1 MPPVD
6 YIPFLHWPQWIEGLI
21 VMAVLYIPFVS
32 LVAMFS
38 IWWERKVSA
47 HIQSRMGPMRT
58 GKWHGWAQSPADGLK
73 LFGKEDLIPRDADGP
88 LFRLATYLT
97 FVPAFA
103 ALVVLPFSARF
114 VFTDLSVS
122 LVFLFGILS
131 LEVLGVILAGW
142 ASNSKWALF
151 GAMREA
157 CQMVSYEIP
166 MGLSL
171 LVPALTVGSLSLSGI
186 GAVQGGGLHK
196 WLVFHDPFLFGAF
209 VIFFIATL
217 ASCKRAP
224 FDLPESESE
233 LVAGFLTEYSG
244 MRWAMFFFA
253 EYIVMFIV
261 GAMASLLFLGAW
273 YDPFGIVYWMEQHGQ
288 GWWAAVLGTGVI
300 VVKGFAMV
308 FVQMWVRWT
317 LPRLRIDQV
326 MYLCIKVLLP
336 LAVVDLVGS
345 AAWVAL
351 VPATSAPYGFIQS
364 GVQIAL
370 ALVGTAAALYFAG
383 VLGKSILAPKAGI
396 LLSMNTPW
404 NLEREAAAPT
414 PPASSAAPAAGAPT
428 NAG

>member
-1 MPPVD
+1 VSPSVD
-6 YIPFLHWPQWIEGLI
+6 YIPFLNWPHWIEGLI
-21 VMAVLYIPFVS
+21 VMVVLYIPFVC

-47 HIQSRMGPMRT
+47 HIQSRLGPMRT

-88 LFRLATYLT
+88 LFRLAAYLT

-103 ALVVLPFSARF
+103 ALVVLPFAARL
-114 VFTDLSVS
+114 VFADLSVS
-122 LVFLFGILS
+122 LVLLFGILS

-166 MGLSL
+166 MGMSL
-171 LVPALTVGSLSLSGI
+171 LVPALAAGSLSLTGI
-186 GAVQGGGLHK
+186 GRIQGGGLHT
-196 WLVFHDPFLFGAF
+196 WLVFHSPFLFLAF
-209 VIFFIATL
+209 FLFFISTL

-253 EYIVMFIV
+253 EYAVMYIV
-261 GAMASLLFLGAW
+261 GALAAVLFLGAW
-273 YDPFGIVYWMEQHGQ
+273 YDPFGVILWMEHTPGLE
-288 GWWAAVLGTGVI
+288 WWVAIAGAGI
-300 VVKGFAMV
+300 MVVKGFAMV
-308 FVQMWVRWT
+308 FVQMWLRWT

-326 MYLCIKVLLP
+326 MYVCVKVFLP
-336 LAVVDLVGS
+336 LACLDLIGA
-345 AAWVAL
+345 AAWRWLAGRGIFQT
-351 VPATSAPYGFIQS
+351 A
-364 GVQIAL
+364 VQIVLTVLGAGL
-370 ALVGTAAALYFAG
+370 ALYFVGLLARA
-383 VLGKSILAPKAGI
+383 VLTARQGI
-396 LLSMNTPW
+396 LPTLVTPW
-404 NLEREAAAPT
+404 HKETITESP
-414 PPASSAAPAAGAPT
+414 APAGTDAHA
-428 NAG
+428 

>member
-1 MPPVD
+1 MV
-6 YIPFLHWPQWIEGLI
+6 
-21 VMAVLYIPFVS
+21 VLYIPFVC

-47 HIQSRMGPMRT
+47 HIQSRLGPMRT

-103 ALVVLPFSARF
+103 ALVVLPFAARL
-114 VFTDLSVS
+114 VFADLSVS
-122 LVFLFGILS
+122 LVLLFGILS

-166 MGLSL
+166 MGMSL
-171 LVPALTVGSLSLSGI
+171 LVPALAAGSLSLTRIGGI
-186 GAVQGGGLHK
+186 QGGGLHT
-196 WLVFHDPFLFGAF
+196 WLVFHSPFLFLAF
-209 VIFFIATL
+209 FLFFISTL

-253 EYIVMFIV
+253 EYTVMFIA
-261 GAMASLLFLGAW
+261 GAMSVLLFLGAW
-273 YDPFGIVYWMEQHGQ
+273 YDPFGVVYWLERTGRF
-288 GWWAAVLGTGVI
+288 GWASILGAGI
-300 VVKGFAMV
+300 FIVKGFTLV
-308 FVQMWVRWT
+308 FLQMWLRWT

-326 MYLCIKVLLP
+326 MYLCIKALLP
-336 LAVVDLVGS
+336 LACVDLVG
-345 AAWVAL
+345 AAGWGWL
-351 VPATSAPYGFIQS
+351 VGPGLFQT
-364 GVQIAL
+364 GVQIVL
-370 ALVGTAAALYFAG
+370 AAVGTGGVMYFL
-383 VLGKSILAPKAGI
+383 VLLGRSILFPRVGI
-396 LLSMNTPW
+396 VRTILTPW
-404 NLEREAAAPT
+404 NEEPL
-414 PPASSAAPAAGAPT
+414 APAPQAPAEAKA
-428 NAG
+428 NA